1 MQVTTLPMI
10 THKVSIFLVYCASS
24 LCLSFVSTM
33 LTDVLTQIK
42 RGSTSNQ
49 QPATSS
55 HLELLKIAQSQLELL
70 GTEPV
75 KDHNSLTCLR
85 DAMIF
90 NLYIFNRKGKC
101 LYYKEWNRPQN
112 TLGHDD
118 GEEKRLMFG
127 MLYSL
132 QELVGKMGGTSG
144 TGNSGGGGGL
154 QSYTT
159 DSYTLNYYE
168 TGTGLRFVLNTDN
181 KAGDLKGALRHL
193 YGNIFVDYVVKHP
206 SYKPKLGLPVQLPM
220 FEQELE
226 RYIAG
231 LACFS

>member
-1 MQVTTLPMI
+1 
-10 THKVSIFLVYCASS
+10 
-24 LCLSFVSTM
+24 
-33 LTDVLTQIK
+33 
-42 RGSTSNQ
+42 
-49 QPATSS
+49 
-55 HLELLKIAQSQLELL
+55 
-70 GTEPV
+70 
-75 KDHNSLTCLR
+75 
-85 DAMIF
+85 MIF
-90 NLYIFNRKGKC
+90 NLYIFNRKGNC

-112 TLGHDD
+112 TLGHDE

-132 QELVGKMGGTSG
+132 QELVGKMGGISG